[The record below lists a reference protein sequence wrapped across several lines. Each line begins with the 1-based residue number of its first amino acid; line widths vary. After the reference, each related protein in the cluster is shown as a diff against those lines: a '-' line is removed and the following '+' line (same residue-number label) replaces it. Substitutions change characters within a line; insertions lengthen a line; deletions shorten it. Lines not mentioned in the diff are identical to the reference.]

1 VAVPVMGL
9 WSDEDRF
16 LTEKQMTDS
25 AALCT
30 QGFVF
35 HRIHAANHWLQLH
48 QPQAVTKHLLQFFA

>member
-1 VAVPVMGL
+1 
-9 WSDEDRF
+9 
-16 LTEKQMTDS
+16 MTDS